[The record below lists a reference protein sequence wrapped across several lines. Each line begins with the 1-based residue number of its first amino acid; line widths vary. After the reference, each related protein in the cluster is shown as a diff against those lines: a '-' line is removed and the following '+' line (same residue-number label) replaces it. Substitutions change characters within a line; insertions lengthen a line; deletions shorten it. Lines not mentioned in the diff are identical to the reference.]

1 MGMSIDDAR
10 REMISGKPYT
20 DKFAMALV
28 VAIDTMRKYKK
39 IEQIIRNYDVAWEFH
54 HMKTTIDE
62 IREVIQDGKTD

>member
-28 VAIDTMRKYKK
+28 VAIDTMRKYQQIQK
-39 IEQIIRNYDVAWEFH
+39 IYSDVLENNDGTHFLE
-54 HMKTTIDE
+54 DVS
-62 IREVIQDGKTD
+62 EVLEDGNN